1 MILRDMALAYLGF
14 WLFLAV
20 VVGSLIWR
28 KTLQRRE
35 ALITLRAAI
44 ERGLSLDDERLQV
57 LLRAAGGSR
66 RAVTHDF
73 LLVLGALLGAG
84 AVCAFLL
91 ALFAPNPA
99 PRVVTPLVV
108 IGLVI
113 AVFAATSILLW
124 AVFARRAK
132 RDASPL
138 E

>member
-1 MILRDMALAYLGF
+1 MVLRDMALAYLGF

-35 ALITLRAAI
+35 ALITLRTAI

-66 RAVTHDF
+66 RAVTHDLF
-73 LLVLGALLGAG
+73 LVLGALLGAG

-91 ALFAPNPA
+91 ALFAPA
-99 PRVVTPLVV
+99 RGPLAV
-108 IGLVI
+108 IGLLI
-113 AVFAATSILLW
+113 AVFAATSMLLW
-124 AVFARRAK
+124 AVFGRRAK